1 MQSITF
7 RFKQSS
13 FIFSLLLF
21 ALILGISLVIGKF
34 YSIDGPA
41 HMYNVKIMTDFLTGG
56 NNYAEYFKVNSWTI
70 PNNLSH
76 FILMGLCQLF
86 SMEKAEI
93 IFQFLLCVSIPLSI
107 VSFLKNC
114 GTKLHLVHLILLII
128 VPFNFFL
135 LMGFYNYLLAV
146 ALMFWT
152 LACLSRYM
160 LFDTW
165 WNRKLMLIFILFLL
179 SFQAHVFVFIFLCV
193 CSVLLVIS
201 YSIASE
207 SKINRKKLLSLIP
220 VTILPVF
227 LTVRYLAG
235 RDNSLQKEYK
245 KSSEILTHFVQ
256 LDIFG
261 LLSERERLYTYLM
274 FISLFFLLSA
284 VIFLIFQKLKSG
296 QESWRRWSPTRL
308 FFVLVFLMFIVSAF
322 SFPDSDGHGGFITY
336 RLIFFFYLFLIAW
349 LISEAEI
356 VSAIYLVAPFIV
368 LAMYLRIDYY
378 RYEMKKLA
386 ALTDR
391 VHHAI
396 EDIPE
401 GSLVFPIDA
410 TNHWM
415 LGHLG
420 NHLTYSDKKII
431 ILENYEATVDYFPL
445 RWISDRMPF
454 SNFQSL
460 MLQACSNERF
470 VYDSLASHRID
481 YLFVAGQVEANRH
494 PCQTQLLAV
503 KDNLEL
509 YKEYDGFKLYKWKS
523 VK

>member
-1 MQSITF
+1 
-7 RFKQSS
+7 
-13 FIFSLLLF
+13 
-21 ALILGISLVIGKF
+21 
-34 YSIDGPA
+34 
-41 HMYNVKIMTDFLTGG
+41 MTDFLIGG
-56 NNYAEYFKVNSWTI
+56 NNYAEYFKVNLWTI
-70 PNNLSH
+70 SNNLSH

-146 ALMFWT
+146 ALMFLT

-160 LFDTW
+160 LSDTW

-179 SFQAHVFVFIFLCV
+179 SFQAHVFVFIFLCA

-201 YSIASE
+201 YSIS
-207 SKINRKKLLSLIP
+207 SQNKINRKKLLNLIP

-296 QESWRRWSPTRL
+296 QES
-308 FFVLVFLMFIVSAF
+308 
-322 SFPDSDGHGGFITY
+322 
-336 RLIFFFYLFLIAW
+336 
-349 LISEAEI
+349 
-356 VSAIYLVAPFIV
+356 
-368 LAMYLRIDYY
+368 
-378 RYEMKKLA
+378 
-386 ALTDR
+386 
-391 VHHAI
+391 
-396 EDIPE
+396 
-401 GSLVFPIDA
+401 
-410 TNHWM
+410 
-415 LGHLG
+415 
-420 NHLTYSDKKII
+420 
-431 ILENYEATVDYFPL
+431 
-445 RWISDRMPF
+445 
-454 SNFQSL
+454 
-460 MLQACSNERF
+460 
-470 VYDSLASHRID
+470 
-481 YLFVAGQVEANRH
+481 
-494 PCQTQLLAV
+494 
-503 KDNLEL
+503 
-509 YKEYDGFKLYKWKS
+509 
-523 VK
+523 